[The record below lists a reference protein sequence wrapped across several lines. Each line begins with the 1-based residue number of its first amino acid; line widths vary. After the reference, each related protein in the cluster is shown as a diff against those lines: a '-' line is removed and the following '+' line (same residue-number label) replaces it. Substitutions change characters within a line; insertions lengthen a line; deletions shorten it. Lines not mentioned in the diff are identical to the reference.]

1 MRFWK
6 KRLQCTVALVCMLAM
21 ITSLLPTAAFAQEV
35 IPTDSTVQAD
45 PNGPATEPTTT
56 PADAE
61 PTPET
66 VTPTPESTAEPT
78 PETAT
83 PTPEATAEPT
93 PEAATPTPAQQPVMK
108 APAAPAN
115 ANGNDAASNGAR
127 APKVPGDAT
136 ATSEDEIFTVDYYNG
151 PGSKTNLTVIMQ
163 DEAGNEIDRTAAFE
177 AYESGSTMVI
187 TLNEAYLQDYELK
200 NVSSEDAT
208 ISSWSGDFKDAG
220 KTTFTWSATGKDT
233 ATIYVIVAEQDHLLE
248 LESDDGTVNL
258 GSILWKEGGNQLTK
272 VEAYLN
278 YELVYTSDYMRISN
292 SLHNF
297 DLTVNEGYY
306 FDTEM

>member
-66 VTPTPESTAEPT
+66 
-78 PETAT
+78 AT

-93 PEAATPTPAQQPVMK
+93 PEAATPTAEPTPEAATPTPETTAEPAPSEEPAEATPAPTQQPVMK

-115 ANGNDAASNGAR
+115 ANGNDAAPNGAR
-127 APKVPGDAT
+127 APKVAGTNAT
-136 ATSEDEIFTVDYYNG
+136 AKSEDEIFTVDYYSG
-151 PGSKTNLTVIMQ
+151 ATEHDLKTNLTVIMQ
-163 DEAGNEIDRTAAFE
+163 DEDGNEIDRTAVIE
-177 AYESGSTMVI
+177 DAYRSGSTMEI
-187 TLNEAYLQDYELK
+187 TLNDAYLQYYELK
-200 NVSSEDAT
+200 NVWSDDARINGWSEDF
-208 ISSWSGDFKDAG
+208 DDVG
-220 KTTFTWSATGKDT
+220 KRRSP
-233 ATIYVIVAEQDHLLE
+233 
-248 LESDDGTVNL
+248 GT
-258 GSILWKEGGNQLTK
+258 Q
-272 VEAYLN
+272 
-278 YELVYTSDYMRISN
+278 
-292 SLHNF
+292 
-297 DLTVNEGYY
+297 
-306 FDTEM
+306 